1 MKIKRILLISVP
13 LFILSICFYT
23 YKSTSSNAYSNN
35 TLALYI
41 ENEKGEYII
50 SADQIF
56 PTTGYVLNKE
66 KSNCKNGGIL
76 TQNEQTKAVRL
87 NASSIDYCNLYFAK
101 VEEPEFSITIN
112 EKKDFYLVNEAIEY
126 KVKITNSTST
136 TLDKVKITPN
146 MINSTGTAEI
156 QETDGV
162 TVDINNFYFEN
173 FKPGE
178 TKEIVLEYLVQRDDA
193 ITNANNNIQCSL
205 DIETTSLIDGVS
217 TTKNHV
223 INSEDAS
230 IEQLYILTIY
240 YIYETGELMFGPA
253 EIELLVGEQY
263 QPIYSPEK
271 EGYTPNIPVVR
282 LGVEGM
288 PAENKTITVTYSKNT

>member
-217 TTKNHV
+217 TTKKHV